1 MRRLQIGDVSIT
13 SLIER
18 DGPWRRPEDF
28 FLGYDTAAQAAN
40 VAGLAPEVFDHPSGR
55 MVITYQ
61 TFVIRTP
68 RHVILVDTCTGEDKG
83 YGPPM
88 DFPKQPWLDALAA
101 EGLAVAD
108 IDYVFCTHLHIDH
121 TGWNTRLVD
130 GKWVPTFPKAKY
142 VFHKGEYA
150 AWEKLAAEGVEK
162 PGGAGGVWR
171 MNCQPIVE
179 AGQAL
184 LVDADFTLDECIGL
198 MLTPGHSPCHCC
210 VEVRSG
216 GQRAIIAGDMLHH
229 QLQCTDPS
237 LSTIFCWDAE
247 AARATRR
254 RVFAEIAGTDT
265 LLLPVHFP
273 HPTAG
278 RLTRAGDGYAWAFV
292 APGD

>member
-1 MRRLQIGDVSIT
+1 MNRLQIGDISIT
-13 SLIER
+13 SLVER
-18 DGPWRRPEDF
+18 DGPWRKPEDF
-28 FLGYDTAAQAAN
+28 FLGWDAAAQAQNLAT
-40 VAGLAPEVFDHPSGR
+40 LAPEVFDRPSGR

-61 TFVIRTP
+61 SFVLRTP

-88 DFPKQPWLDALAA
+88 DFPKQPWRDALAA
-101 EGLAVAD
+101 EGLAPED

-121 TGWNTRLVD
+121 TGWNTKLVD
-130 GKWVPTFPKAKY
+130 GRWVPNFPNAKY

-150 AWEKLAAEGVEK
+150 AWEALDRAGQER

-171 MNCQPIVE
+171 MNCLPIVE

-184 LVDADFTLDECIGL
+184 LVEEDFALEEGVSL
-198 MLTPGHSPCHCC
+198 LLTPGHSPCHCC
-210 VEVRSG
+210 VRVASG
-216 GQRAIIAGDMLHH
+216 GQEAIIAGDLLHH

-247 AARATRR
+247 QARASRR
-254 RVFAEIAGTDT
+254 RVFETIADTAT

-278 RLTRAGDGYAWAFV
+278 RLRTAGAGFGWIFA
-292 APGD
+292 GR